1 MNRRMTAIRRTPAIT
16 GGALSESESPASYG
30 GGSLFG
36 RAALF
41 LVAVAAFAADP
52 HVVYTKSFPGSD
64 PAWMEITV
72 DKSGAVTYRES
83 ADDDD
88 PEKCQLDPAS
98 TAQIFDL
105 ADKLDHFSH
114 PLESG
119 LKVAKMGEKTFL
131 WEDGEKKNEQK
142 FNYSIDENAKALQ
155 DWFERISESERL
167 LADFR
172 RAIRHD
178 RLGVDNALVNIWAEW
193 DRKRLAAP
201 EQFLPLLDQ
210 VSKSD
215 VFMHMDRERAAE
227 LAEQIRAARG
237 KA

>member
-1 MNRRMTAIRRTPAIT
+1 M
-16 GGALSESESPASYG
+16 S
-30 GGSLFG
+30 
-36 RAALF
+36 RAAQF
-41 LVAVAAFAADP
+41 LIAIFLMATAAFAAGP
-52 HVVYTKSFPGSD
+52 RIVYNKSFPGSD
-64 PAWMEITV
+64 PAWVEITV

-83 ADDDD
+83 PDDDD
-88 PEKCQLDPAS
+88 PEKCQLDAAS

-105 ADKLDHFSH
+105 AEKLDHFSH

-119 LKVAKMGEKTFL
+119 LKVANMGVKTFR
-131 WEDGEKKNEQK
+131 WEDGDQKNEQK
-142 FNYSIDENAKALQ
+142 FNFSLDENAKALH
-155 DWFERISESERL
+155 DWFERITESERL

-178 RLGVDNALVNIWAEW
+178 RLGVDSALLNIWAEW

-210 VSKSD
+210 VAKSD

-227 LAEQIRAARG
+227 LADQIRAVRG

>member
-1 MNRRMTAIRRTPAIT
+1 M
-16 GGALSESESPASYG
+16 S
-30 GGSLFG
+30 
-36 RAALF
+36 RAAQF
-41 LVAVAAFAADP
+41 LIAIFLMATAAFAAGP
-52 HVVYTKSFPGSD
+52 RIVYTKSFPGSD
-64 PAWMEITV
+64 PAWVEITV

-83 ADDDD
+83 PDDDD
-88 PEKCQLDPAS
+88 PEKCQLDAAS

-105 ADKLDHFSH
+105 AEKLDHFSH

-119 LKVAKMGEKTFL
+119 LKVANMGVKTFR
-131 WEDGEKKNEQK
+131 WEDGDQKNEQK
-142 FNYSIDENAKALQ
+142 FNFSLDENAKALH
-155 DWFERISESERL
+155 DWFERITESERL

-178 RLGVDNALVNIWAEW
+178 RLGVDSALLNIWAEW

-210 VSKSD
+210 VAKSD

-227 LAEQIRAARG
+227 LADQIRAVRG